1 MDSKRKKSRNP
12 INEYISRYI
21 KIKNKNTILSSS
33 DISNRIKQ
41 IRTENPISIA
51 KIN

>member
-1 MDSKRKKSRNP
+1 MDSKRKKNIP

-41 IRTENPISIA
+41 IRTENPISYS
-51 KIN
+51 KK